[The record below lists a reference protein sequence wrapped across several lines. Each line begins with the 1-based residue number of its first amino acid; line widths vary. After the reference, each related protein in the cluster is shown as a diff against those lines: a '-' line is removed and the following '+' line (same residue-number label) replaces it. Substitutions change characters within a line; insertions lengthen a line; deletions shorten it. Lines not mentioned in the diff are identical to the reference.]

1 MKSDATKQALQLSVT
16 ALILCVATLVGA
28 TFAWFTDVAP
38 VSVGKVQ
45 AANFDAE
52 LCWKDPTDSTG
63 SEWKDVTTTGNEII
77 FNNVNLPGT
86 SGTVTR
92 YLKIVNNGTAA
103 FDCSLAFKATEWN
116 EGSGSNI
123 NVSAKVCSSES
134 ELSSS
139 VETSRGLLSE
149 YVNKSGK
156 QIVVGTVN
164 PGNASDSNENDPT
177 SDTSSDTSSDTTTGT
192 YTGVVYVAITL
203 QLNNEEN
210 TNANGTV
217 NSFTITL
224 VAKQAG
230 SNAALDETTTTTTT
244 TTTTADTDS

>member
-45 AANFDAE
+45 AASFGVE
-52 LCWKDPTDSTG
+52 LYWKDPTDSTG
-63 SEWKDVTTTGNEII
+63 SATENKWKDVTKADNAII
-77 FNNVNLPGT
+77 FNNVNLSET

-116 EGSGSNI
+116 GGSGSNI

-139 VETSRGLLSE
+139 VETSRGLLST
-149 YVNKSGK
+149 YVNSSK
-156 QIVVGTVN
+156 QIEVGTVN
-164 PGNASDSNENDPT
+164 KKTSDSNADSPSSN
-177 SDTSSDTSSDTTTGT
+177 TSSDTSTNT

-203 QLNNEEN
+203 KLNDVNN
-210 TNANGTV
+210 TETGGTV
-217 NSFTITL
+217 NSFTMTL
-224 VAKQAG
+224 VAKQAE
-230 SNAALDETTTTTTT
+230 NTAALDGT
-244 TTTTADTDS
+244 TTTTATADTDS

>member
-1 MKSDATKQALQLSVT
+1 MKSDTTKQALQLSVT

-52 LCWKDPTDSTG
+52 LYWKDPTDSTG

-164 PGNASDSNENDPT
+164 TGNASDSNENDPT
-177 SDTSSDTSSDTTTGT
+177 SDTSSDTTTGT